1 MNKYYILKRER
12 LYKKRTRKILK
23 MRAKKNK
30 KNKLKYLK
38 ELHIQELVFLREQGF
53 CSKKRTH
60 QKKVNIVVPQVFS
73 LTKNADKTL
82 EVLKRIADIGY
93 DNNIC
98 DIFIDHTRCKE
109 LGIAASTIMDVILM
123 SIKKYRKDKHIKC
136 IIRGVI
142 DNENIK
148 VKAILAASGILKHLG
163 FDEDKE
169 WEEKVI
175 TLDLVTGSHSNS
187 AQTATKIAD
196 YFNSCLGANSYEF
209 TDRGYNLVG
218 KLIGEVIDN
227 CSMHAKIYC
236 KQLKKDYFRWYAL
249 GHYHHYDEGYGE
261 CQLVLFNF
269 GKTIYEGLKDS
280 KDAYVPQILNK
291 LTNKRKQ
298 DIVDGKTTEEVL
310 WTLYS
315 LQEGISRLKDEDKT
329 HGTGTIT
336 LLDTFNSISGIV
348 DNNKENSNNGG
359 KMSIISGKAY
369 IKFDKKYILSKD
381 LYGIMKSDFKVIAFN
396 NSNNLLESPDYE
408 YVRSLKTSF
417 PGTVIS
423 MQFPIDG
430 KYISKVKNN

>member
-1 MNKYYILKRER
+1 MNKYYELKRKR
-12 LYKKRTRKILK
+12 LYRRRTRKTFK
-23 MRAKKNK
+23 MRAKRNREGS
-30 KNKLKYLK
+30 LKYFK

-53 CSKKRTH
+53 CGRKKLH
-60 QKKVNIVVPQVFS
+60 QPQVKIVLPKVFS
-73 LTKNADKTL
+73 LTQNPDKTL
-82 EVLKRIADIGY
+82 EVLRQIADIGY
-93 DNNIC
+93 NNNVC
-98 DIFIDHTRCKE
+98 DIYIDHTGCKE

-123 SIKKYRKDKHIKC
+123 SIEKYRKNKNIKC
-136 IIRGVI
+136 TIGGVI

-196 YFNSCLGANSYEF
+196 YFNSCLGANNYEF
-209 TDRGYNLVG
+209 TDKGYNLVG

-236 KQLKKDYFRWYAL
+236 KQLKKDYLRWYAL

-280 KDAYVPQILNK
+280 KDEYVPKILK
-291 LTNKRKQ
+291 RLTNAREI

-336 LLDTFNSISGIV
+336 LLDTFNSISGIN
-348 DNNKENSNNGG
+348 DDEENSDNTG

-369 IKFDKKYILSKD
+369 IKFDKKYMLSED
-381 LYGIMKSDFKVIAFN
+381 LYGIMKSEFKVIAFN
-396 NSNNLLESPDYE
+396 DSNNLLKSPDYE
-408 YVRSLKTSF
+408 YVRILKSSF

-423 MQFPIDG
+423 MQFPLDE
-430 KYISKVKNN
+430 KYISKLKND